1 MMPPIYNERVL
12 PAKLNRQILPPITA
26 DTSQIHKL
34 IEEQYSKTIVLPET
48 RSTEVFNVGEQP
60 ELLPQ
65 ILSQAQPT
73 PAPIMSTSSSIV
85 TNSSPMFPTSSP
97 IITNS
102 SPMFSTS
109 SPIVTTSS
117 PIVTTPAPITTSVV
131 YQPVMLSFIPS
142 AIQPIQQPILT
153 QSLGTVGSVGLK
165 PNRSALFQPI
175 LPRTITNSMTYNTNS
190 QFGTQSNIYGPMN
203 LPYSQRTA

>member
-1 MMPPIYNERVL
+1 MPPIYNERVL

-85 TNSSPMFPTSSP
+85 
-97 IITNS
+97 TNS